1 MFTLRGLISLV
12 TFFGCLGGLHQI
24 GLVTPETSRS
34 AIALMVGAYV
44 LSLAA
49 LIAVMTWIHDI
60 ERLRKSDNRWIA
72 VFADAVAMLLFVLLL
87 FVAIGAV
94 SSLLRRM

>member
-12 TFFGCLGGLHQI
+12 TFFGCLGGLQQI
-24 GLVTPETSRS
+24 GRVTSETSRS
-34 AIALMVGAYV
+34 AVTLMVGAYG

-49 LIAVMTWIHDI
+49 LVAVMTWIHDI
-60 ERLRKSDNRWIA
+60 ECLRKSDNRWIA
-72 VFADAVAMLLFVLLL
+72 IFADAVAMLLFGLLL

-94 SSLLRRM
+94 SSLLRRI

>member
-1 MFTLRGLISLV
+1 MFTLRGLMSLV

-24 GLVTPETSRS
+24 GRVTPETSRS
-34 AIALMVGAYV
+34 AVTFMVGAYG

-49 LIAVMTWIHDI
+49 LVAVMTWIHDI

-72 VFADAVAMLLFVLLL
+72 IFADAVAMLLFVLLL

>member
-1 MFTLRGLISLV
+1 MSLV

-34 AIALMVGAYV
+34 AVTLMVGAYG

-49 LIAVMTWIHDI
+49 LVAVMTWIHDI

-72 VFADAVAMLLFVLLL
+72 IFADAVAMLLFVLLL